1 MDCLKLALVTFFKRS
16 RTYITKIAVST
27 LSVIEAL
34 DVIKDI
40 LLGFVSCQVSGAIHS
55 LAFH

>member
-1 MDCLKLALVTFFKRS
+1 MDRLKLALVTFLIRS

-27 LSVIEAL
+27 LSVIETL

-40 LLGFVSCQVSGAIHS
+40 LLGFVSCQVSGAINS
-55 LAFH
+55 LAFQ